1 MTEKR
6 ISAPEP
12 NELLNVLMHVSEAAA
27 IYQGD
32 DIIIRFANDAML
44 NFWGKGPEVIGKP
57 IAQAI
62 PELEGQPFEELL
74 KQVWKT
80 GKTYEAQSAPA
91 NLASKEGIVTR
102 YFDYAYKAI
111 LDEHGKTQWILN
123 TAIDVSER
131 IRHQRQIKENRDR
144 EVIANE
150 RYEEANRLL
159 TASDYRMKQLIMSSP
174 VGLTLLRGKDFI
186 IEMPNNHMLRI
197 WGRDRAQVEGMRL
210 LDVFP
215 ELIGQ
220 PFPDMLLKVL
230 NEAEQIRISEI
241 AVDIRDIRGV
251 NRKIYVNFAY
261 EPLFNGH
268 GEVEAVMVTVVEI
281 TDVVNIRKEL
291 EDGKQKLQELVEAL
305 EVSNEEY
312 QATNE
317 ELNALNEEFAVT
329 NEELQAS
336 NDEVKALTEL
346 LTEANTLLTSK
357 NVELNQS
364 LKKVF
369 AMFEDSPA
377 PIALLTGRDL
387 IVDTANPEIL
397 RLWGKTAE
405 VIGKPLAE
413 AVPELKGQQFLDL
426 LDDVFTSGKSFLGKG
441 VKALLKHGDE
451 LQELY
456 FNFTYK
462 ALVGQD
468 GKTHSILVVANEV
481 TDQVKS
487 KQQIEEA
494 FEQLNFALE
503 VSKLGAYELDL
514 STQMVRCNANCRKD
528 LSLDDA
534 DELSLDDF
542 LRLVP
547 PVDRKLLDEHMQ
559 ASITSGKPYQVEFQ
573 TLWPDGSRH
582 WIETSGNVRYNEDGS
597 PSKLIGLTA
606 NITEQKAFDQR
617 KDDFLSIAS
626 HELKTPVTTLR
637 ASLQMLGR
645 IKDKLANPMAAKLIE
660 TSLQNMERFTVMID
674 NLLNINRLTQGQMSL
689 DKRLVSLRE
698 LLDSCCSNVK
708 MDGKHDLIVS
718 AGEIVVM
725 ADKDRIDQV
734 ITNFVNNAVKY
745 AASGKEIYLSAVVE
759 DGFAKISVKDTG
771 PGIPVEQQP
780 HLFER
785 YWRAD
790 HSGHN
795 YSGLGL
801 GLFICAE
808 IIRAHGGQIGVE
820 SKVGDGATFWFT
832 LPLDAS

>member
-12 NELLNVLMHVSEAAA
+12 NELLNVLMHVNEAAA

-44 NFWGKGPEVIGKP
+44 NFWGKGPEVIGQP
-57 IAQAI
+57 IAKAI
-62 PELEGQPFEELL
+62 PELEGQPFEHLL

-91 NLASKEGIVTR
+91 NLASSGGIVTR
-102 YFDYAYKAI
+102 YFDYAYRAI
-111 LDEHGKTQWILN
+111 LDEHGQTQWILN
-123 TAIDVSER
+123 TATDVSER
-131 IRHQRQIKENRDR
+131 IAHQQEIKENRDR

-159 TASDYRMKQLIMSSP
+159 SASDYRMKQLIMSSP

-197 WGRDRAQVEGMRL
+197 WGRNRAQVEGMRL

-220 PFPDMLLKVL
+220 PFPDMLTKVL
-230 NEAEQIRISEI
+230 NDGEPIKISEI
-241 AVDIRDIRGV
+241 GVDISDIYGV
-251 NRKIYVNFAY
+251 TRKIYVNFAY
-261 EPLFNGH
+261 EPLFNAN
-268 GEVEAVMVTVVEI
+268 GEIEAVMATVVEI
-281 TDVVNIRKEL
+281 TDIVNIRKEL
-291 EDGKQKLQELVEAL
+291 EQGKQKLQELVEAL

-336 NDEVKALTEL
+336 NEEVKALTEL
-346 LTEANTLLTSK
+346 LTEANTLLTNK

-377 PIALLTGRDL
+377 PIALLAGRDL
-387 IVDTANPEIL
+387 IIDTANPEIL
-397 RLWGKTAE
+397 RLWGKTSE

-413 AVPELKGQQFLDL
+413 ALPELKGQPFLSL
-426 LDDVFTSGKSFLGKG
+426 LDDVFTSGQSHLGKG
-441 VKALLKHGDE
+441 VKAVLKHGDE
-451 LQELY
+451 LLELY

-462 ALVGQD
+462 PLVGQD

-481 TDQVKS
+481 TDQVKAN
-487 KQQIEEA
+487 QQIEEA

-514 STQMVRCNANCRKD
+514 ATDTVRCNANCRKD
-528 LSLDDA
+528 LALENA
-534 DELSLDDF
+534 EELSLDEF

-547 PVDRKLLDEHMQ
+547 PADRKLLDTQMQ
-559 ASITSGKPYQVEFQ
+559 NSIQSGKPYQVEFQ
-573 TLWPDGSRH
+573 ILWPDGSRH
-582 WIETSGNVRYNEDGS
+582 WIETSGNVRYKEDGT

-645 IKDKLANPMAAKLIE
+645 IKEKLASPMAEKLIE
-660 TSLQNMERFTVMID
+660 TSLQNMERFTAMID

-689 DKRLVSLRE
+689 DKSVISLRE
-698 LLDSCCSNVK
+698 LLENCCSNVK
-708 MDGKHDLIVS
+708 MDGKHDLIVT
-718 AGEIVVM
+718 GEDIQLL
-725 ADKDRIDQV
+725 ADKNRVDQV

-745 AASGKEIYLSAVVE
+745 ASSGREIYLSAE
-759 DGFAKISVKDTG
+759 IEGDFAKISVKDTG
-771 PGIPVEQQP
+771 PGIPLEQQP

-820 SKVGDGATFWFT
+820 SNLGEGATFWFT
-832 LPLDAS
+832 LPLGAD